1 MRSKIILCLKTAW
14 IVAALMTVLVATTI
28 CGSSDQACFVTGDTM
43 LLFMGILSFPL
54 GLVFLL
60 LSLLFVDGPG
70 SYLASDYAL
79 AWFIML
85 CGGCCQ
91 WFILVPR
98 LFAKPQFTLLDLRTQ
113 PNETP
118 KRSVAVAAP
127 ASKPSPAA
135 IEAIVSARPSVT
147 SAKKTARS
155 IRPLDRLGRTPLE
168 RVINR

>member
-1 MRSKIILCLKTAW
+1 
-14 IVAALMTVLVATTI
+14 
-28 CGSSDQACFVTGDTM
+28 M

-54 GLVFLL
+54 GTVFLL
-60 LSLLFVDGPG
+60 ISLIFVDGPAG
-70 SYLASDYAL
+70 YLASDYAF

-85 CGGCCQ
+85 CGGSCQ

-98 LFAKPQFTLLDLRTQ
+98 LFAAPQFTLLDLRTP

-118 KRSVAVAAP
+118 KRLLAVPAAAPKASPVAVETIA
-127 ASKPSPAA
+127 
-135 IEAIVSARPSVT
+135 SARPGVRST
-147 SAKKTARS
+147 KAARS